1 MYLLTII
8 VFYFRRFLLPEYWDI
23 GYIHDIPSFCYKGAN
38 KYKACVMKIQ
48 MACTFLRDIIFFTGP
63 HFGVESDGVLGVE
76 HVESLPFDP
85 NELWLAEGI
94 YYICSR
100 MIVPHHSRNRPLTKR
115 EIIENNLHSEARSL
129 IEHVNELIVHHA
141 MFEGRKYRGDYDLL
155 GAFLKITIHMTALY
169 IRLGYSRLPGYGPW
183 SHGL

>member
-1 MYLLTII
+1 
-8 VFYFRRFLLPEYWDI
+8 
-23 GYIHDIPSFCYKGAN
+23 
-38 KYKACVMKIQ
+38 MKIQ

-100 MIVPHHSRNRPLTKR
+100 MIVARHSRIHPQTNK
-115 EIIENNLHSEARSL
+115 EVIENDLHSGARGL

-141 MFEGRKYRGDYDLL
+141 VFEARKYHSDYDLL
-155 GAFLKITIHMTALY
+155 GAFLNITIHMTRFY
-169 IRLGYSRLPGYGPW
+169 I
-183 SHGL
+183 